1 MSRLCQIGTE
11 DSFDYSTNNL
21 TPGEL
26 PSTVSQPIANH
37 AAENTN
43 LNVSSYSALIDSYEQ
58 QSNPRH
64 SLQDQETLYALS
76 LVSSW
81 ENGCRNVKK
90 RLVPIVYC
98 AIKQLIRGISRAI
111 ATRRKCIKVKP
122 NGLVYDVRK
131 TDPKDVSPDDQ
142 LKYTGSVTLPELLDA
157 LEAHP
162 NLIPLKSI
170 YNVTIQSIM
179 NSVERQ
185 RVQKSQENGEKEDS

>member
-26 PSTVSQPIANH
+26 PSTV
-37 AAENTN
+37 
-43 LNVSSYSALIDSYEQ
+43 
-58 QSNPRH
+58 
-64 SLQDQETLYALS
+64 
-76 LVSSW
+76 
-81 ENGCRNVKK
+81 
-90 RLVPIVYC
+90 
-98 AIKQLIRGISRAI
+98 QLIRGISRAI